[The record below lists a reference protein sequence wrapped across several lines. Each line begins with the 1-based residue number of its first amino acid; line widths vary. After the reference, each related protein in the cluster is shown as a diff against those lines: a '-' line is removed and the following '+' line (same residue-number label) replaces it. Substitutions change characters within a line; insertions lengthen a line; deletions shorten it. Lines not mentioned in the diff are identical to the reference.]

1 MRERRSLSWHPS
13 RCPGITPARAGK
25 TCKSGLVL
33 SSTEDHPRSC
43 GKDFVCVFRRTS
55 NVGSPPLVRERRC
68 LSFFRTRELRITPA
82 RAGKTVVRWQKALIV
97 WDHPRS
103 CGKDNGQRDWQIA
116 LTGSPPLVR
125 ERHAVRKTIHDK
137 QRITPARAGK
147 TQVPNTVLTR
157 VQGSPPLVRERLD
170 NISVM
175 TSSTG
180 ITPARAGKTAMAGL
194 PVQAAGDHPRSC
206 GKDPDKHVNEIAIQ
220 GSPPLVR
227 ERRCSHHEAL

>member
-1 MRERRSLSWHPS
+1 MSSQTMANGITPTRAGKTVPFFWCQRRDWDHPRSCGKDSVPMALTAVTTGSPPLVRERQRADGVNGGND
-13 RCPGITPARAGK
+13 GITPARAGK

-33 SSTEDHPRSC
+33 SSTE
-43 GKDFVCVFRRTS
+43 
-55 NVGSPPLVRERRC
+55 
-68 LSFFRTRELRITPA
+68 
-82 RAGKTVVRWQKALIV
+82 
-97 WDHPRS
+97 DHPRS